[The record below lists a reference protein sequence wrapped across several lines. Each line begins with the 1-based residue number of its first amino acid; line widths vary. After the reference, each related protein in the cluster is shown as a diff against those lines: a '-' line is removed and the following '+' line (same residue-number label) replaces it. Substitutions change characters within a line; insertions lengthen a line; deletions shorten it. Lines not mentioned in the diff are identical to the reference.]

1 MANQITEIPKLLA
14 RKSDAH
20 KGQFGRVLVIGG
32 SRGMIGAPALAA
44 NAAFRSGAGLVRLAT
59 PRQIQLATASLA
71 PCATSIAL
79 ADDANGNISRS
90 ALNEILKS
98 LEDND
103 SVAVGPGLGQSND
116 LQAVVEKIVGVCM
129 KPLVVD
135 ADGLN
140 NLAAILAGAGN
151 AQPRA
156 AVPHDNNSSSAS
168 KFSFPEKTVLTPH
181 PGEMKKLWQACFRE
195 ELPSERTEQAEKL
208 AQRLGVVVA
217 LKGEGTVV
225 TDGERTYINE
235 TGNPG
240 MATGGS
246 GDVLTGIIAALLAR
260 QEGAGQFSALE
271 AAILGVFIH
280 GRAGDLAAAVMGEE
294 ALTALDLVDLL
305 PEAWQSM
312 EQ

>member
-1 MANQITEIPKLLA
+1 
-14 RKSDAH
+14 
-20 KGQFGRVLVIGG
+20 
-32 SRGMIGAPALAA
+32 
-44 NAAFRSGAGLVRLAT
+44 VRLAA

-71 PCATSIAL
+71 PCATSMAL
-79 ADDANGNISRS
+79 AEDENGNISRS
-90 ALNEILKS
+90 ALNEILKAF
-98 LEDND
+98 EDND
-103 SVAVGPGLGQSND
+103 SVALGPGMGQSNE
-116 LQAVVEKIVGVCM
+116 LQAVVEKVVRECT

-140 NLAAILAGAGN
+140 NLAAVLAGAGN
-151 AQPRA
+151 ARPRA
-156 AVPHDNNSSSAS
+156 AVPRENNSASVS
-168 KFSFPEKTVLTPH
+168 KFSFPDKTVLTPH
-181 PGEMKKLWQACFRE
+181 PGEMKRLWQACFRE

-208 AQRLGVVVA
+208 ARQLGVVVA

-260 QEGAGQFSALE
+260 QEEAGQLSAPE
-271 AAILGVFIH
+271 AAVLGVFIH

-294 ALTALDLVDLL
+294 ALTASDLVDLL

-312 EQ
+312 E